1 MANDTIVTIVGNTTA
16 PAELRFAPNGA
27 AVATFTVAS
36 TPRTFD
42 KTANEWR
49 DSETLFMRCTAWREM
64 AENVAETLSDKGMRV
79 IVQGRLVQRSF
90 ETRDGDKRTV
100 IEMQVDEIGPSLAYA
115 TAKVTRASRGG
126 GGGYAAPRTKAAE
139 SGPWG
144 TQNANAPQQPV
155 QDPWATSEEAPF

>member
-1 MANDTIVTIVGNTTA
+1 MANDTIVTIGGNTTA

-100 IEMQVDEIGPSLAYA
+100 IEMQVDEIAPSLAYA

-126 GGGYAAPRTKAAE
+126 GGGYAVPIIPTANTPGRGPAA
-139 SGPWG
+139 G
-144 TQNANAPQQPV
+144 PQQPV

>member
-1 MANDTIVTIVGNTTA
+1 MANDTIMTIVGNLVAA
-16 PAELRFAPNGA
+16 PELRFQPSGA
-27 AVATFTVAS
+27 AVASFTVAS
-36 TPRTFD
+36 TPRSFD
-42 KTANEWR
+42 KNANEWR

-126 GGGYAAPRTKAAE
+126 SGGYAAPRPKAAE
-139 SGPWG
+139 
-144 TQNANAPQQPV
+144 A
-155 QDPWATSEEAPF
+155 DPWTADQFPSEPPF

>member
-64 AENVAETLSDKGMRV
+64 AENVAETLRKGMRV

-126 GGGYAAPRTKAAE
+126 GGGYAVPRPAPTD
-139 SGPWG
+139 G
-144 TQNANAPQQPV
+144 APN
-155 QDPWATSEEAPF
+155 DPWAAGGAWNAAPANEALPF